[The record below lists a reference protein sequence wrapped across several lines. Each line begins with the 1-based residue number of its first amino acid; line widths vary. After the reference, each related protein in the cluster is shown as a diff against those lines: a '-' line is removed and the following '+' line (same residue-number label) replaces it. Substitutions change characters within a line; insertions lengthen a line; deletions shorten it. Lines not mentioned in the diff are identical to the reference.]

1 MCLRYHIHLLQ
12 TIFFSLKNLNASL
25 ISLRAFAHALPLV
38 FLANHIT
45 DLPNCKLWIRNIH
58 RNISDA
64 CSTLFFCNKPCV
76 LIICQYIYKGLHLLT
91 SYCYCPY
98 PLWNKKRGHRKR
110 RPHLNIT
117 LLLCAWRMFPYDNS
131 SNCQESDDHLLSEE
145 VRHGTS
151 LSQAYR

>member
-25 ISLRAFAHALPLV
+25 ISLRAFAHAFPLV

-58 RNISDA
+58 RNTSDA

-76 LIICQYIYKGLHLLT
+76 LIICQCIYKGLHLLT
-91 SYCYCPY
+91 SHGIPRNKCAQMAVLPPYPSRHAFASSNSISYHLYICYCP
-98 PLWNKKRGHRKR
+98 
-110 RPHLNIT
+110 
-117 LLLCAWRMFPYDNS
+117 
-131 SNCQESDDHLLSEE
+131 
-145 VRHGTS
+145 
-151 LSQAYR
+151 

>member
-45 DLPNCKLWIRNIH
+45 DLPHCKLWIRNIY

-91 SYCYCPY
+91 SHGIPH
-98 PLWNKKRGHRKR
+98 NK
-110 RPHLNIT
+110 
-117 LLLCAWRMFPYDNS
+117 CAQMAGLPPSIQTCLSILQF
-131 SNCQESDDHLLSEE
+131 HLLSPIYLLL
-145 VRHGTS
+145 S
-151 LSQAYR
+151 LTTVE